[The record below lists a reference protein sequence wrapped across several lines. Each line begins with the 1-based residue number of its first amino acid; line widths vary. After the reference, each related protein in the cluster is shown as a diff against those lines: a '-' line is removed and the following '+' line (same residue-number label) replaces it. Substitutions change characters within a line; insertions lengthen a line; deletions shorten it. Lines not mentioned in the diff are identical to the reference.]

1 MSRYTDAVCKLCRR
15 EQQKLF
21 LKGDK
26 CYTKCVLEKKPGI
39 PGMAKPQRGKP
50 SAFQIR
56 LREKQK
62 LRRMIQMN
70 EKPFASKVSK
80 ASVARENSG
89 DFLLRSLEMRLDNIV
104 RRLGVATSLKTARQ
118 LVKHGHIKVSG
129 KQVNIPSYPV
139 KPGETITLS
148 PKLKENVG
156 VKLSLE
162 TAKRLNQRP
171 AFVEFDES
179 TLTAK
184 LLRIPERAEMSFP
197 INDQLIIE
205 YYSR

>member
-1 MSRYTDAVCKLCRR
+1 MARYTDAVCKLCRR

-26 CYTKCVLEKKPGI
+26 CYTKCVLEKRPGI

-50 SAFQIR
+50 SAFSIR

-70 EKPFASKVSK
+70 ERPFERAVTN
-80 ASVARENSG
+80 ATAAREASG
-89 DFLLRSLEMRLDNIV
+89 DALLRGLELRLDNIV
-104 RRLGVATSLKTARQ
+104 RRMGVATSIKTARQ
-118 LVKHGHIKVSG
+118 LVLHGHVKIGGKV
-129 KQVNIPSYPV
+129 VDIPSFPV
-139 KPGETITLS
+139 KTGS
-148 PKLKENVG
+148 VVSVNVKLKENVG

-162 TAKRLNQRP
+162 TAKKLSNRP
-171 AFVEFDES
+171 AFLEFDE
-179 TLTAK
+179 TALSAK
-184 LLRIPERAEMSFP
+184 VLRIPERGETSFP

>member
-26 CYTKCVLEKKPGI
+26 CYTKCILEKRPGT

-50 SAFQIR
+50 SAYAIR

-70 EKPFASKVSK
+70 ERPFARK
-80 ASVARENSG
+80 AAEASEAREASG
-89 DFLLRSLEMRLDNIV
+89 DHLLRALELRLDNV
-104 RRLGVATSLKTARQ
+104 VKRMGVATSLKTARQ
-118 LVKHGHIKVSG
+118 LVKHGHVKVGG

-139 KPGETITLS
+139 KAGEVISLS

-162 TAKRLNQRP
+162 TAKKLSNRP
-171 AFVEFDES
+171 SFLEFDETNLS
-179 TLTAK
+179 AK
-184 LLRIPERAEMSFP
+184 VLRIPERSEMSFQ

>member
-1 MSRYTDAVCKLCRR
+1 MARYTDAVCKLCRR

-26 CYTKCVLEKKPGI
+26 CYTKCVLDKKPGT

-50 SAFQIR
+50 SAYSIR

-70 EKPFASKVSK
+70 ERPFARKVAE
-80 ASVARENSG
+80 ASEAREASG
-89 DFLLRSLEMRLDNIV
+89 DHLLRALELRLDNVV
-104 RRLGVATSLKTARQ
+104 RRSGLATSLKTARQ
-118 LVKHGHIKVSG
+118 LVKHGHVKIAG

-139 KPGETITLS
+139 KAGDVVSLS

-162 TAKRLNQRP
+162 TAKKLNNRP
-171 AFVEFDES
+171 SFLEFDETGLS
-179 TLTAK
+179 AK
-184 LLRIPERAEMSFP
+184 VLRIPERAEMSFP

>member
-1 MSRYTDAVCKLCRR
+1 MSRYTDAVCRLCRR

-26 CYTKCVLEKKPGI
+26 CYTKCVLEKREGGPGV
-39 PGMAKPQRGKP
+39 AKPQRGKP
-50 SAFQIR
+50 SAYSIR

-70 EKPFASKVSK
+70 ERPFERKVAEASK
-80 ASVARENSG
+80 AREASG
-89 DFLLRSLEMRLDNIV
+89 DHLLRALELRLDNVV
-104 RRLGVATSLKTARQ
+104 RRSGLATSLKTARQ
-118 LVKHGHIKVSG
+118 LVKHGHVKIGG
-129 KQVNIPSYPV
+129 KPVNIPSYAV
-139 KPGETITLS
+139 KAGEVVSLT

-156 VKLSLE
+156 VKLSLD
-162 TAKRLNQRP
+162 TAKKLNNRP
-171 AFVEFDES
+171 AFIEFNEAELS
-179 TLTAK
+179 AK
-184 LLRIPERAEMSFP
+184 VLRIPERGEMSFP

>member
-1 MSRYTDAVCKLCRR
+1 MARYTDAVCKLCRR

-26 CYTKCVLEKKPGI
+26 CYTKCVLEKRPGI

-50 SAFQIR
+50 SAFSIR

-70 EKPFASKVSK
+70 ERPFASKVAE
-80 ASVARENSG
+80 ASEAREASG
-89 DFLLRSLEMRLDNIV
+89 DHLLRALELRLDNV
-104 RRLGVATSLKTARQ
+104 VKRMGVSTSLKTARQ
-118 LVKHGHIKVSG
+118 LVKHGHVKIGGKKVS
-129 KQVNIPSYPV
+129 IPSYPV
-139 KPGETITLS
+139 KAGEVISLNT
-148 PKLKENVG
+148 KLKENVG

-162 TAKRLNQRP
+162 TAKKLNNRP
-171 AFVEFDES
+171 SFLEFDET

-184 LLRIPERAEMSFP
+184 VLRIPERAEMSFP

>member
-1 MSRYTDAVCKLCRR
+1 MARYTDAVCKLCRR

-26 CYTKCVLEKKPGI
+26 CYTKCILEKRPGI

-50 SAFQIR
+50 SAFSIR

-70 EKPFASKVSK
+70 ERPFERAVTN
-80 ASVARENSG
+80 ATAAREASG
-89 DFLLRSLEMRLDNIV
+89 DALLRGLELRLDNIV
-104 RRLGVATSLKTARQ
+104 RRMGVATSIKTSRQ
-118 LVKHGHIKVSG
+118 LVLHGHVKIGGKV
-129 KQVNIPSYPV
+129 VDIPSYPV
-139 KPGETITLS
+139 KPGTVVS
-148 PKLKENVG
+148 VNVKLKENVG

-162 TAKRLNQRP
+162 TAKKLSNRP
-171 AFVEFDES
+171 AFLEFDE
-179 TLTAK
+179 TALSAK
-184 LLRIPERAEMSFP
+184 VLRIPERGETSFP

>member
-1 MSRYTDAVCKLCRR
+1 MARYTDAVCKLCRR

-50 SAFQIR
+50 SAYSIR

-70 EKPFASKVSK
+70 ERPFEATVTK
-80 ASVARENSG
+80 ATGAREESG
-89 DFLLRSLEMRLDNIV
+89 AALLRGLELRLDNIV
-104 RRLGVATSLKTARQ
+104 RRMGVATSIKTARQ
-118 LVKHGHIKVSG
+118 LVLHGHVKVSG
-129 KQVNIPSYPV
+129 KVVDIPSYPV
-139 KPGETITLS
+139 KAGDVVSLPA
-148 PKLKENVG
+148 KLKENVG
-156 VKLSLE
+156 VKLSLD
-162 TAKRLNQRP
+162 TAKKLNNRP
-171 AFVEFDES
+171 AFLEWNES
-179 TLTAK
+179 ELSAK
-184 LLRIPERAEMSFP
+184 VLRIPERGETSFP

>member
-50 SAFQIR
+50 SAYQIR

-70 EKPFASKVSK
+70 ERPFAGKVAQ
-80 ASVARENSG
+80 ASEAREASG
-89 DFLLRSLEMRLDNIV
+89 DHMLRALELRLDNV
-104 RRLGVATSLKTARQ
+104 VKRMGVATSLKTARQ
-118 LVKHGHIKVSG
+118 LVKHGHVKIGGKKVS
-129 KQVNIPSYPV
+129 IPSYPV
-139 KPGETITLS
+139 KAGEVISLS
-148 PKLKENVG
+148 TKLKENVG

-162 TAKRLNQRP
+162 TAKKLNNRP
-171 AFVEFDES
+171 AFLEFNEGE
-179 TLTAK
+179 LTAK
-184 LLRIPERAEMSFP
+184 VLRIPERGEMSFP

>member
-1 MSRYTDAVCKLCRR
+1 MARYTDAVCKLCRR

-26 CYTKCVLEKKPGI
+26 CYTKCVLEKRPGI

-50 SAFQIR
+50 SAFSIR

-70 EKPFASKVSK
+70 ERPFERAVTNAS
-80 ASVARENSG
+80 AAREESG
-89 DFLLRSLEMRLDNIV
+89 AALLRGLELRLDNIV
-104 RRLGVATSLKTARQ
+104 RRMGVATSIKTARQ
-118 LVKHGHIKVSG
+118 LVLHGHVKIGGKV
-129 KQVNIPSYPV
+129 VDIPSYPV
-139 KPGETITLS
+139 KTGS
-148 PKLKENVG
+148 VVSVNVKMKENVG

-162 TAKRLNQRP
+162 TAKKLSNRP
-171 AFVEFDES
+171 AFLEFDE
-179 TLTAK
+179 TALSAK
-184 LLRIPERAEMSFP
+184 VLRIPERGETSFP

>member
-50 SAFQIR
+50 SAYQIR

-70 EKPFASKVSK
+70 ERPFAGKVAQ
-80 ASVARENSG
+80 ASEAREASG
-89 DFLLRSLEMRLDNIV
+89 DHLLRALELRLDNV
-104 RRLGVATSLKTARQ
+104 VKRMGVATSLKTARQ
-118 LVKHGHIKVSG
+118 LVKHGHVKIGGKKVS
-129 KQVNIPSYPV
+129 IPSYPV
-139 KPGETITLS
+139 KAGEVISLS
-148 PKLKENVG
+148 TKLKENVG

-162 TAKRLNQRP
+162 TAKKLNNRP
-171 AFVEFDES
+171 SFLEFNEGE
-179 TLTAK
+179 LTAK
-184 LLRIPERAEMSFP
+184 VLRIPERAEMSFP

>member
-26 CYTKCVLEKKPGI
+26 CYTKCVFEKKPTT

-50 SAFQIR
+50 SAYSIR

-70 EKPFASKVSK
+70 ERPFERKVAEASK
-80 ASVARENSG
+80 AREASG
-89 DFLLRSLEMRLDNIV
+89 DHLLRALELRLDNVV
-104 RRLGVATSLKTARQ
+104 RRMGIATSLKTARQ
-118 LVKHGHIKVSG
+118 LVKHGHVKVGG
-129 KQVNIPSYPV
+129 KLVNIPSFAV
-139 KPGETITLS
+139 KAGQVISLT

-162 TAKRLNQRP
+162 TAKKLNNRP
-171 AFVEFDES
+171 AFLEFNEAELS
-179 TLTAK
+179 AK
-184 LLRIPERAEMSFP
+184 LLRIPERSEMSFK
-197 INDQLIIE
+197 IDDQLIIE

>member
-1 MSRYTDAVCKLCRR
+1 MARYTDAVCKLCRR

-26 CYTKCVLEKKPGI
+26 CYTKCVLEKRPGT

-50 SAFQIR
+50 SAYSIR

-70 EKPFASKVSK
+70 ERPFERAVTNAS
-80 ASVARENSG
+80 AAREASG
-89 DFLLRSLEMRLDNIV
+89 DVLLRGLELRLDNIV
-104 RRLGVATSLKTARQ
+104 RRMGVATSIKTSRQ
-118 LVKHGHIKVSG
+118 LVLHGHVKIGGKV
-129 KQVNIPSYPV
+129 VDIPSYPV
-139 KPGETITLS
+139 KPGTVVS
-148 PKLKENVG
+148 VNVKMKENVG

-162 TAKRLNQRP
+162 TSKKLNNRP
-171 AFVEFDES
+171 AFLEFDE
-179 TLTAK
+179 TALSAK
-184 LLRIPERAEMSFP
+184 VLRIPERGETSFP

>member
-1 MSRYTDAVCKLCRR
+1 MARYTDSVCKLCRR

-50 SAFQIR
+50 SAYSIR

-70 EKPFASKVSK
+70 ERPFERAVTNATAS
-80 ASVARENSG
+80 REASG
-89 DFLLRSLEMRLDNIV
+89 DALLRSLELRLDNII
-104 RRLGVATSLKTARQ
+104 RRMGVATSIRTARQ
-118 LVKHGHIKVSG
+118 LVFHGHVKVGG
-129 KQVNIPSYPV
+129 KHVDIPSYPV
-139 KPGETITLS
+139 KTGDVVSINT
-148 PKLKENVG
+148 KMKENVG

-162 TAKRLNQRP
+162 TAKKLNNRP
-171 AFVEFDES
+171 SFLEFDE
-179 TLTAK
+179 TALSAK
-184 LLRIPERAEMSFP
+184 VLRVPERGEMSFP

>member
-50 SAFQIR
+50 SAYSIR

-70 EKPFASKVSK
+70 ERPFARAAAA
-80 ASVARENSG
+80 ASEAREASG
-89 DFLLRSLEMRLDNIV
+89 DHLLRGLELRLDNVV
-104 RRLGVATSLKTARQ
+104 RRSGLSTSLKTARQ
-118 LVKHGHIKVSG
+118 LVRHGHIKVGG
-129 KQVNIPSYPV
+129 KKVSIPSYPV
-139 KPGETITLS
+139 KAGDVISLNG
-148 PKLKENVG
+148 KLKENVG

-162 TAKRLNQRP
+162 TAKKLNNRP
-171 AFVEFDES
+171 SFLEFNEAELS
-179 TLTAK
+179 AK
-184 LLRIPERAEMSFP
+184 VLRIPERSEMSFP

>member
-26 CYTKCVLEKKPGI
+26 CYTKCILEKRPGT

-50 SAFQIR
+50 SAYAIR

-70 EKPFASKVSK
+70 ERPFERKVVEASK
-80 ASVARENSG
+80 AREASG
-89 DFLLRSLEMRLDNIV
+89 DHLLRALELRLDNV
-104 RRLGVATSLKTARQ
+104 VKRMGVSTSLKTARQ
-118 LVKHGHIKVSG
+118 LVKHGHVKVGG

-139 KPGETITLS
+139 KAGDVVSLS

-162 TAKRLNQRP
+162 TAKKLSNRP
-171 AFVEFDES
+171 AFLEFDE
-179 TLTAK
+179 TALSAK
-184 LLRIPERAEMSFP
+184 VLRIPERGETSFP

>member
-1 MSRYTDAVCKLCRR
+1 MSRYTDAVCRLCRR

-26 CYTKCVLEKKPGI
+26 CYTKCVLEKREGGPGV
-39 PGMAKPQRGKP
+39 AKPQRGKP
-50 SAFQIR
+50 SAYSIR

-70 EKPFASKVSK
+70 ERPFERKVAEASK
-80 ASVARENSG
+80 AREASG
-89 DFLLRSLEMRLDNIV
+89 DHLLRALELRLDNVV
-104 RRLGVATSLKTARQ
+104 RRSGLATSLKTARQ
-118 LVKHGHIKVSG
+118 LVKHGHVKIGG
-129 KQVNIPSYPV
+129 KPVNIPSYAV
-139 KPGETITLS
+139 KAGEVISLT

-156 VKLSLE
+156 VKLSLD
-162 TAKRLNQRP
+162 TAKKLNNRP
-171 AFVEFDES
+171 AFIEFNEAELS
-179 TLTAK
+179 AK
-184 LLRIPERAEMSFP
+184 VLRIPERAEMSFP

>member
-1 MSRYTDAVCKLCRR
+1 MARYTDAVCKLCRR

-50 SAFQIR
+50 SAYAIR

-62 LRRMIQMN
+62 LRRLIQMN
-70 EKPFASKVSK
+70 ERPFESRVAEASK
-80 ASVARENSG
+80 AREASG
-89 DFLLRSLEMRLDNIV
+89 DHLLRSLELRLDNMV
-104 RRLGVATSLKTARQ
+104 RRMGVATSLKTARQ
-118 LVKHGHIKVSG
+118 LVKHGHIRVGG
-129 KQVNIPSYPV
+129 KQVNIPSFPV
-139 KPGETITLS
+139 KPGDVVSLS

-171 AFVEFDES
+171 AFIEYDETNLS
-179 TLTAK
+179 AK
-184 LLRIPERAEMSFP
+184 VLRVPERAEMSFP
-197 INDQLIIE
+197 VNDQLIIE

>member
-26 CYTKCVLEKKPGI
+26 CYTKCILEKRPGT

-50 SAFQIR
+50 SAYAIR

-70 EKPFASKVSK
+70 ERPFESKVVEAAK
-80 ASVARENSG
+80 AREASG
-89 DFLLRSLEMRLDNIV
+89 EHLLRGLELRLDNIL
-104 RRLGVATSLKTARQ
+104 RRMGVATSLKTARQ
-118 LVKHGHIKVSG
+118 LVKHGHVKVAG
-129 KQVNIPSYPV
+129 RQVNIPSCPV
-139 KPGETITLS
+139 KIGQVISLS

-171 AFVEFDES
+171 AFVEFDET
-179 TLTAK
+179 TLSCK
-184 LLRIPERAEMSFP
+184 VLRVPERSEMSFQ

>member
-1 MSRYTDAVCKLCRR
+1 MARYTDAVCKLCRR

-26 CYTKCVLEKKPGI
+26 CYTKCVLEKRPGI

-50 SAFQIR
+50 SAFSIR

-70 EKPFASKVSK
+70 ERPFEQAVTK
-80 ASVARENSG
+80 ARVARESSG
-89 DFLLRSLEMRLDNIV
+89 DLLLRNLELRLDNII
-104 RRLGVATSLKTARQ
+104 RRMGVATSIKTARQ
-118 LVKHGHIKVSG
+118 LVLHGHVKIGGKV
-129 KQVNIPSYPV
+129 VDIPSYPV
-139 KPGETITLS
+139 KPGAVVNVNV
-148 PKLKENVG
+148 KMKENVG

-162 TAKRLNQRP
+162 TAKKLSNRP
-171 AFVEFDES
+171 AFLEFDE
-179 TLTAK
+179 TALSAK
-184 LLRIPERAEMSFP
+184 VLRIPERGETSFP

>member
-26 CYTKCVLEKKPGI
+26 CYTKCILEKRPGT

-50 SAFQIR
+50 SAFAIR

-70 EKPFASKVSK
+70 ERSFERKVVSASK
-80 ASVARENSG
+80 AREASG
-89 DFLLRSLEMRLDNIV
+89 DHLLRALELRLDNV
-104 RRLGVATSLKTARQ
+104 VKRMGVSTSLKTARQ
-118 LVKHGHIKVSG
+118 LVKHGHVKVGG

-139 KPGETITLS
+139 KAGSVISLS

-162 TAKRLNQRP
+162 TAKKLSNRP
-171 AFVEFDES
+171 SFLEFDETNLS
-179 TLTAK
+179 AK
-184 LLRIPERAEMSFP
+184 VLRIPERSEMSFQ

>member
-1 MSRYTDAVCKLCRR
+1 MARYTDAVCKLCRR

-26 CYTKCVLEKKPGI
+26 CYTKCVLEKRPGI

-50 SAFQIR
+50 SAFSIR

-70 EKPFASKVSK
+70 ERPFEAAVTNAS
-80 ASVARENSG
+80 AARENSG
-89 DFLLRSLEMRLDNIV
+89 DSLLRGLELRLDNIV
-104 RRLGVATSLKTARQ
+104 RRMGVATSIKTARQ
-118 LVKHGHIKVSG
+118 LVLHGHVKIGGKV
-129 KQVNIPSYPV
+129 VDIPSYPV
-139 KPGETITLS
+139 KAGTVVVVN
-148 PKLKENVG
+148 PKMKENVG

-162 TAKRLNQRP
+162 TSKKLNNRP
-171 AFVEFDES
+171 AFLEFDE
-179 TLTAK
+179 TALSAK
-184 LLRIPERAEMSFP
+184 VLRIPERTETSFP